1 MTMLQALLRSLTPAA
16 SPDDLTPTEAHAR
29 GRDGAIL
36 LDVRETDEWQSGHAA
51 GAKHIPL
58 GQLRARLSSLRRDR
72 EIVTIC
78 LSGNRSGRA
87 AAELRRA
94 GFTDVRN
101 MAGGMVAW
109 TRAGL
114 PVQR

>member
-1 MTMLQALLRSLTPAA
+1 MLEALLRTLTPTA
-16 SPDDLTPTEAHAR
+16 SPGDLTPTEAHAR
-29 GRDGAIL
+29 GRAGALL

-58 GQLRARLSSLRRDR
+58 GQLRSQLSGLPRDR

-78 LSGNRSGRA
+78 RSGNRSSRA

-94 GFTDVRN
+94 GFADVRN
-101 MAGGMVAW
+101 MAGGMMAW
-109 TRAGL
+109 ARAGL
-114 PVQR
+114 PIQR

>member
-1 MTMLQALLRSLTPAA
+1 MLEALLRRLTPAA

-29 GRDGAIL
+29 GRDGAVL
-36 LDVRETDEWQSGHAA
+36 LDVREADEWQSGHAA
-51 GAKHIPL
+51 GAKHIPI
-58 GQLRARLSSLRRDR
+58 GQLGARLSGLPRDR

-78 LSGNRSGRA
+78 RSGNRSSRA

-101 MAGGMVAW
+101 MAGGMIAW
-109 TRAGL
+109 ARAGL
-114 PVQR
+114 PIQR

>member
-1 MTMLQALLRSLTPAA
+1 MLEALLRSLTPGA

-36 LDVRETDEWQSGHAA
+36 LDVREPDEWLSGHAA
-51 GAKHIPL
+51 GAKHVPL
-58 GQLRARLSSLRRDR
+58 GQLRARLSVLPRDHA
-72 EIVTIC
+72 IITIC
-78 LSGNRSGRA
+78 RSGNRSSRA

-101 MAGGMVAW
+101 MAGGMTAW
-109 TRAGL
+109 ARAGL
-114 PVQR
+114 PIQR